1 MQPTHQRPVRAAVTP
16 LVGAVAGPAIDVEI
30 GTRIVRKLRSAAR
43 PDDPADPQELTAAE
57 GMSDSPL
64 ETLREA
70 VETGELVWVGYVDTR
85 GASGE
90 RLVYATAVEEGRLVA
105 RDSRTAE
112 RLGIP
117 VHRITVAHIIRG
129 GSV

>member
-1 MQPTHQRPVRAAVTP
+1 
-16 LVGAVAGPAIDVEI
+16 
-30 GTRIVRKLRSAAR
+30 
-43 PDDPADPQELTAAE
+43 
-57 GMSDSPL
+57 MSDSPL

-85 GASGE
+85 GAAGE